1 VGVSHPA
8 AEGATTSLVA
18 AEQGRLSEFESLY
31 RVHVGAITAYFAR
44 RSSEPQT
51 VADLT
56 ADTFV
61 EAIRSFGSFDPERG
75 SARPWLFTIARRV
88 YARHC
93 ERSKRQQDAAR
104 RHAARQVL
112 DGDEIE
118 ELTERIDAERSGRDM
133 VTRLERL
140 PALDREAIELVDV
153 VGLAPKEAAAALE
166 ISPGALRV
174 RLFRA
179 RARLRKESAS
189 DV

>member
-1 VGVSHPA
+1 VSHPA
-8 AEGATTSLVA
+8 AEGAAPRVA
-18 AEQGRLSEFESLY
+18 TAGRGRLDEFESLY
-31 RVHVGAITAYFAR
+31 RAHVGAITAYFAR

-56 ADTFV
+56 ADTFL
-61 EAIRSFGSFDPERG
+61 EAIRSFASFDPARG

-93 ERSKRQQDAAR
+93 ERTKRQRDAAR

-112 DGDEIE
+112 DADEIE
-118 ELTERIDAERSGRDM
+118 ELAERIDAERSGREL
-133 VTRLERL
+133 VARLDRL
-140 PALDREAIELVDV
+140 SALDREAIELVDV
-153 VGLAPKEAAAALE
+153 AGLAPKEAAAALE
-166 ISPGALRV
+166 IAAGALRV

-179 RARLRKESAS
+179 RARLRKESSS

>member
-1 VGVSHPA
+1 VSHPA
-8 AEGATTSLVA
+8 TGGATTSLTVSGR
-18 AEQGRLSEFESLY
+18 GRLSEFESLY
-31 RVHVGAITAYFAR
+31 RGNVGAITAYFAR

-56 ADTFV
+56 ADTFL
-61 EAIRSFGSFDPERG
+61 EAIRSFGSFDPDRG
-75 SARPWLFTIARRV
+75 GARPWLFTIARRV

-118 ELTERIDAERSGRDM
+118 ELAERIDAERSGRDM
-133 VTRLERL
+133 VARLERL
-140 PALDREAIELVDV
+140 SELDREAIELVDV
-153 VGLAPKEAAAALE
+153 AGLAPKEAAAALE
-166 ISPGALRV
+166 ISAGALRV

-179 RARLRKESAS
+179 RARLRKESAG